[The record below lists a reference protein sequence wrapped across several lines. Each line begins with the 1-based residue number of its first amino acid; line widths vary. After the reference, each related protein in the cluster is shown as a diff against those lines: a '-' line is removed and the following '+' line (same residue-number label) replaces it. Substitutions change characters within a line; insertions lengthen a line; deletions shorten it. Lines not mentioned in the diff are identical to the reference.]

1 MRRIEQRVG
10 LLFAAFLLVF
20 AIVLA
25 RAVWLQGI
33 QGGDLSADA
42 QSQQTEA
49 VVVPGKRGRIL
60 DRRGRELA
68 VSEESATVYA
78 TPYQIRD
85 PAATAKR
92 LAEALDVPEDEVLDS
107 ISDRESGFA
116 YVARNVDLAAA
127 DEVRKLEIEGVGTLP
142 SSHRVYPMGV
152 ELAGQV
158 MGAVGL
164 ENQGLSGLEI
174 HYEEV
179 LAGADG
185 EAEVTRDALGE
196 TIKRETV
203 DGASTGDDIRVT
215 LDGEVQAK
223 AEEVLAQIGQTYDPS
238 GATAVVMDPRS
249 SDVLAIANWP
259 PVDLTDL
266 SEAAPEQ
273 LTNMATGFTYE
284 PGSTYKAFTVAAAME
299 DGLVTPQTSFYLPP
313 EIRVADRVIEESHP
327 RPAVDLTVAS
337 ILAQSS
343 NVGAVKIG
351 LEVGA
356 EHFDQYIRKFGFG
369 EPTGIELPAEEQGIV
384 PAVEDYSGS
393 TMGNLPIGQGLS
405 VTPMQMAAA
414 YAAIANGG
422 VLRPPRLVREVAGE
436 PVAREPG
443 VRVMSEETAA
453 QLRQMLEGVLAPGG
467 TAEEVSVPG
476 YALAGKTG
484 TAEKA
489 NEHGYSNSRF
499 VASFAGFAPV
509 EDPGLLAVI
518 VVDEPQ
524 GGYYGGEVA
533 APAFAPIAEFA
544 LPYLGVPPG

>member
-1 MRRIEQRVG
+1 MRGIEQRVG
-10 LLFAAFLLVF
+10 LVFAVFLLVF
-20 AIVLA
+20 AVVLA

-33 QGGDLSADA
+33 KGGELRADA
-42 QSQQTEA
+42 QSQQTET

-85 PAATAKR
+85 PAATARR
-92 LAEALDVPEDEVLDS
+92 LSEALDVSDDEILES

-116 YVARNVDLAAA
+116 YVARNVDLATAEGA
-127 DEVRKLEIEGVGTLP
+127 RKLEIEGVGTLP
-142 SSHRVYPMGV
+142 SSHRVYPMGG

-174 HYEEV
+174 GYEEV
-179 LAGADG
+179 LGGADG

-203 DGASTGDDIRVT
+203 DGASTGDDIRLT
-215 LDGEVQAK
+215 LDAEVQAK
-223 AEEVLAQIGQTYDPS
+223 AEEVLAQIGETYDPA
-238 GATAVVMDPRS
+238 GATAVVMDPRN

-259 PVDLTDL
+259 PVDLTEL
-266 SEAAPEQ
+266 SEAEPEQ
-273 LTNMATGFTYE
+273 LTNLATGFTYE
-284 PGSTYKAFTVAAAME
+284 PGSTYKAFTVAAALEE
-299 DGLVTPQTSFYLPP
+299 DLVSPQTSFYLPP
-313 EIRVADRVIEESHP
+313 QIKVADRVIEESHP
-327 RPAVDLTVAS
+327 RAAVDLTVAS

-356 EHFDQYIRKFGFG
+356 ERFDQYIRKFGFG
-369 EPTGIELPAEEQGIV
+369 DPTGVELPAEEQGIV
-384 PAVEDYSGS
+384 PALDDYSGS
-393 TMGNLPIGQGLS
+393 TMGNLPLGQGLS
-405 VTPMQMAAA
+405 VTPMQMAAG

-422 VLRPPRLVREVAGE
+422 VLRQPRLVREVAGE
-436 PVAREPG
+436 PVPRQPG
-443 VRVMSEETAA
+443 TRVMSEETASE
-453 QLRQMLEGVLAPGG
+453 LRQMLEGVLAPGG
-467 TAEEVSVPG
+467 TAEEVSVAG
-476 YALAGKTG
+476 YRLAGKTG

-489 NEHGYSNSRF
+489 NERGYSNSRF

-509 EDPGLLAVI
+509 DDPGLLAVI
-518 VVDEPQ
+518 VVDEPE
-524 GGYYGGEVA
+524 GSYYGGEVA
-533 APAFAPIAEFA
+533 APAFAPLAEFA

>member
-1 MRRIEQRVG
+1 VRRIEQRVG
-10 LLFAAFLLVF
+10 LLFATFLLVF

-42 QSQQTEA
+42 QSQQTES

-127 DEVRKLEIEGVGTLP
+127 EEVRKLEIEGVGTLP

-152 ELAGQV
+152 ELAGQA

-203 DGASTGDDIRVT
+203 DGASSGDDIRLT

-223 AEEVLAQIGQTYDPS
+223 AEEVLAEIGQTYDPS

-313 EIRVADRVIEESHP
+313 EIRVADRVIEESHA

>member
-1 MRRIEQRVG
+1 VRGIEQRVG
-10 LLFAAFLLVF
+10 LVFAAFLLVF
-20 AIVLA
+20 AVVLA

-33 QGGDLSADA
+33 RGGELAADA
-42 QSQQTEA
+42 QSQQTES
-49 VVVPGKRGRIL
+49 VLVPGKRGRIL

-78 TPYQIRD
+78 TPYQLRD
-85 PAATAKR
+85 PAETAR
-92 LAEALDVPEDEVLDS
+92 QLSEVLDVPEAEILDAV
-107 ISDRESGFA
+107 SDRESGFA
-116 YVARNVDLAAA
+116 YVARSVDLAAA
-127 DEVRKLEIEGVGTLP
+127 DEVRELEIEGVGTLP
-142 SSHRVYPMGV
+142 SSHRVYPMGD

-158 MGAVGL
+158 LGAVGL

-174 HYEEV
+174 HYDEA

-185 EAEVTRDALGE
+185 EAHVTRDALGE
-196 TIKRETV
+196 TIRRETV
-203 DGASTGDDIRVT
+203 DGESAGEDIRLT
-215 LDGEVQAK
+215 LDAEVQATT
-223 AEEVLAQIGQTYDPS
+223 EEVLAEIGLTYDPA

-266 SEAAPEQ
+266 SDAAPDQ
-273 LTNMATGFTYE
+273 LTNLATGFTYE
-284 PGSTYKAFTVAAAME
+284 PGSTYKAFTVAAALE

-313 EIRVADRVIEESHP
+313 EIKVADRVIEESHP
-327 RPAVDLTVAS
+327 RPAVDMTVAS

-351 LEVGA
+351 LDVGA
-356 EHFDQYIRKFGFG
+356 ERFDQYIRKFGFG
-369 EPTGIELPAEEQGIV
+369 EPTGIELPAEERGIV
-384 PAVEDYSGS
+384 PALEDYSGS

-422 VLRPPRLVREVAGE
+422 VLRQPRLVREVAGE
-436 PVAREPG
+436 PIPHPPG
-443 VRVMSEETAA
+443 TRVMSEDTAA

-476 YALAGKTG
+476 YRLAGKTG

-489 NEHGYSNSRF
+489 NESGYSNSRF

-509 EDPGLLAVI
+509 DDPGLLAVI
-518 VVDEPQ
+518 VVDEPK
-524 GGYYGGEVA
+524 GSYYGGEVA
-533 APAFAPIAEFA
+533 APGFAPIAEFS
-544 LPYLGVPPG
+544 LPYLGIPPD